1 MIHLVDAETARGPAI
16 VYVVC
21 EDHLEQALDEFVEI
35 YEMPPDLYELESVS
49 LSDWAA
55 PTSCT
60 FCSKPPKYLV
70 V

>member
-1 MIHLVDAETARGPAI
+1 MIHLVDAAAVRGPAK

-21 EDHLEQALDEFVEI
+21 EEHLERALDEFVEI

-49 LSDWAA
+49 TTDWAA
-55 PTSCT
+55 PSCCT

>member
-1 MIHLVDAETARGPAI
+1 M
-16 VYVVC
+16 YVVC
-21 EDHLEQALDEFVEI
+21 EEHLERALDEFVEI

-49 LSDWAA
+49 TTDWAA
-55 PTSCT
+55 PSCCT

>member
-1 MIHLVDAETARGPAI
+1 MIHLVNAESARGPAV

-21 EDHLEQALDEFVEI
+21 EEHLERALDEFVEI
-35 YEMPPDLYELESVS
+35 YEMPPDLYELEAVS
-49 LSDWAA
+49 LTDWAA
-55 PTSCT
+55 PTCCT